1 MMADTSQAK
10 NWYLSLFK
18 DFENHLNGEKSSPFH
33 SVRKDAIAKFAT
45 MDFPDL
51 HQEDWRFTDISP
63 ILKYNFNYARREPL
77 PSRNEISRF
86 LFHGMESHTVTFVNG
101 FYSPELSSLLPL
113 PNGTAIGSFASL
125 LNNSEIK
132 IGKRISPKDFFEKDA
147 RPENNIFT
155 ALNTAFAVDGA
166 YVYIPD
172 NVAIEKPI
180 HIIFVSHGTE
190 KTISQPKNLII
201 AGKNSHAKIIEHYVG
216 TGDEVYFTNAVTEIY
231 VGENSSVESVKIQSE
246 NENAYHVSTTEVE
259 LGSNSNYESQA
270 VSLGASIYR
279 HNLNVTLNGEGGN
292 ATLEG
297 LYLTSESQ
305 LSDTHSLIDHA
316 APHCTSHERYKGILD
331 GASRGVFN
339 GRIMVRKG
347 AQKTNSY
354 QENRNIILSNEAKV
368 DTKPQLEIFADDVKC
383 SHGATVGQLD
393 EESIFYLRSR
403 GIGEE
408 QAKLILIYAFA
419 NDVLKNIKIEA
430 IRSSLETVLSKRFL
444 RG

>member
-1 MMADTSQAK
+1 MTDTSQTK

-33 SVRKDAIAKFAT
+33 KLRKEAIAKFAEL
-45 MDFPDL
+45 DFPDL

-63 ILKYNFNYARREPL
+63 ILKYDFSYPRKEALPL
-77 PSRNEISRF
+77 KSEISRF
-86 LFHGMESHTVTFVNG
+86 MFDGMDSHIMIFVNG
-101 FYSPELSSLLPL
+101 FYSSELSTLLTL
-113 PNGTAIGSFASL
+113 PSGVIIASL
-125 LNNSEIK
+125 AAAM
-132 IGKRISPKDFFEKDA
+132 KRNDAETQMYISKRSSLDSNVFA
-147 RPENNIFT
+147 T
-155 ALNTAFAVDGA
+155 LNTAFTADGA
-166 YVYIPD
+166 YIYLPE
-172 NVAIEKPI
+172 NVVMEKPI
-180 HIIFVSHGTE
+180 HLVFISHSDG
-190 KTISQPKNLII
+190 KTISQPRNLII
-201 AGKNSHAKIIEHYVG
+201 AGKNSQAKIIEHYVG
-216 TGDEVYFTNAVTEIY
+216 TRDEVYFTNAVTEIY
-231 VGENSSVESVKIQSE
+231 VGENSSIESVKIQSE
-246 NENAYHVSTTEVE
+246 NMNAYHVSTTEVL

-279 HNLNVTLNGEGGN
+279 HDLNVTLKGEGGN

-297 LYLTSESQ
+297 LYLTSDSQ

-339 GRIMVRKG
+339 GKILVRKG
-347 AQKTNSY
+347 AQQTNSY

-393 EESIFYLRSR
+393 KESIFYLRSR

-419 NDVLKNIKIEA
+419 NDVLKNIKIEE
-430 IRSSLETVLSKRFL
+430 IRNSLEAVLSKRFL